1 MNRHI
6 AIALLAVML
15 APMSVR
21 ADTLIIVGVAVDK
34 TGQRMSGALVRLY
47 ATSNPV
53 KAPLAEDR
61 TSERGIFSLY
71 RTNIAGDIGNLFIV
85 YEGEQDKVAEPLKV
99 TLKPISEGL
108 IQSRTSD
115 LVILQLP
122 QNATLTSDEAAERIA
137 AVAQTQA
144 VLVEAGAA
152 ETTTAE
158 RVVAARSTEIMAKV
172 AVGQPGT
179 TKFTIDRAIGTPP
192 HGIDKVLLADLA
204 KVASAAA
211 IVKQ

>member
-1 MNRHI
+1 MNLHI
-6 AIALLAVML
+6 AIALLALVL
-15 APMSVR
+15 WPMSVR

-34 TGQRMSGALVRLY
+34 AGQRMSGALVRLY
-47 ATSNPV
+47 ATSNTV
-53 KAPLAEDR
+53 KAALAEDR

-99 TLKPISEGL
+99 TLRPVSEGL

-122 QNATLTSDEAAERIA
+122 QTATLTSDEAAERIA
-137 AVAQTQA
+137 AVTQTQA

-152 ETTTAE
+152 ETTVAG

-172 AVGQPGT
+172 AAGQPIT
-179 TKFTIDRAIGTPP
+179 TRFTIDRAMGTPP
-192 HGIDKVLLADLA
+192 RGINSVLLGDLTR
-204 KVASAAA
+204 VASAAA
-211 IVKQ
+211 TVKQ